1 MVDESWQIAGII
13 ASFLGLFVAIFLTV
27 YVRQLDNK
35 QRERDE
41 SFYRIMTIKDIQQ
54 LNEHLINIYDIVE
67 SDRDVIEKDQQ
78 IEITQQLNRYAK
90 RNARLIEI
98 LVTNKKCTMG
108 KWLSLE
114 KTEKE
119 DINHLIE
126 TTNWVLDE
134 YLPKTDETIETQQR
148 RWLNYSNEFE
158 KRKSDASRKVHSL
171 ITKYN

>member
-1 MVDESWQIAGII
+1 MVEESWQIAGIV

-67 SDRDVIEKDQQ
+67 SDRDVIDKDQQ

-90 RNARLIEI
+90 SNARLIEI
-98 LVTNKKCTMG
+98 LVTDTKFSMG

-134 YLPKTDETIETQQR
+134 YLPKSEETIETQQR
-148 RWLNYSNEFE
+148 RWLDYSNEFE
-158 KRKSDASRKVHSL
+158 KRKSDTSKKVHSL
-171 ITKYN
+171 MTKYN